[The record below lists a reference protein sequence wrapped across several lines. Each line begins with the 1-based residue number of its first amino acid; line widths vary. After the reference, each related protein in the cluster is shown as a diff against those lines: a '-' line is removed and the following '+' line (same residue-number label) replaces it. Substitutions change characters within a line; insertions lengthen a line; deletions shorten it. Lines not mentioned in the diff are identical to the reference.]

1 MGEPCDIS
9 VEIHCSQGEVPAEKP
24 AMVAGISSIEL
35 AKIGGITP
43 EVLIFSGICVESPP
57 NMRLPTWR
65 FGYCTTIRRCA
76 RSMNTIK
83 ATTATDITRKMMIN
97 IGDKAP

>member
-65 FGYCTTIRRCA
+65 FGYWIAIRRCA
-76 RSMNTIK
+76 RLMNTMN
-83 ATTATDITRKMMIN
+83 AVTNTASTMNPTMKN
-97 IGDKAP
+97 GDSAP